1 MSDRSIYR
9 ESRRGGLRDY
19 AWLAAAGAGALL
31 LALGIALGEPA
42 RIFEKATAICLQCIG
57 IG

>member
-1 MSDRSIYR
+1 MSEQTPLRETGRGALRS
-9 ESRRGGLRDY
+9 S
-19 AWLAAAGAGALL
+19 AWLA
-31 LALGIALGEPA
+31 LACAGIALIALGVMLDEPG

>member
-1 MSDRSIYR
+1 MSDRSAFR
-9 ESRRGGLRDY
+9 ESRRGALRDH
-19 AWLAAAGAGALL
+19 AWLAVAGVGAVL

-42 RIFEKATAICLQCIG
+42 KIFEKATAICLQCIG